1 MDPDTIELKN
11 LSKSFAYQKLA
22 SEIDNCDDREEL
34 RNVAKSFIKLYYK
47 QQETMQVIGIPSD
60 DN

>member
-1 MDPDTIELKN
+1 MDPNDIELKN